1 MGAQRRVHFPSFSVN
16 NSRLRIQR
24 NTYLPINFV
33 SLDRWHSRIYVVL
46 DTMSMAAIH
55 SPTSPSLQPISNFHD
70 PIHTPEIMY
79 QIICCKLIHPQNHFF
94 RP

>member
-1 MGAQRRVHFPSFSVN
+1 MMLKEGFIFRVLSVN
-16 NSRLRIQR
+16 NSRPRIYR

-33 SLDRWHSRIYVVL
+33 SLDRWHSRIYAVL
-46 DTMSMAAIH
+46 DGMSIAAIH
-55 SPTSPSLQPISNFHD
+55 SPTSPSLQSILNFHD
-70 PIHTPEIMY
+70 PIHTPKIMY